1 MILHHH
7 RQFFDRRAQFDQA
20 GQAGAGFA
28 EDGDVLA
35 PFVDLDLEHAA
46 DGGGGG
52 AEDAGDVH
60 RLNLF
65 ALLGAFGLETPGQ
78 ARRGLDGGHDDAQ
91 HVHRS
96 AQPFAQAGDPGLLQ
110 AAQGDGAGGVA
121 GQDHDRGAGLEQPL
135 APGLGQID
143 DLLAAAPAVGGVGL
157 VRQIDEV
164 ALREPPRQFTMDGQA
179 AHAGVENANSHRRA
193 LEQCDDV
200 SNPIGE
206 KIASLSG
213 DARSMC
219 A

>member
-1 MILHHH
+1 MRALLALAQ
-7 RQFFDRRAQFDQA
+7 RAEQAGFDDLFLGFDEVRRAFA
-20 GQAGAGFA
+20 LGA
-28 EDGDVLA
+28 
-35 PFVDLDLEHAA
+35 DLDDALVPA
-46 DGGGGG
+46 GGGEHGM
-52 AEDAGDVH
+52 AFRHIDADRLLDVH
-60 RLNLF
+60 
-65 ALLGAFGLETPGQ
+65 
-78 ARRGLDGGHDDAQ
+78 
-91 HVHRS
+91 V
-96 AQPFAQAGDPGLLQ
+96 
-110 AAQGDGAGGVA
+110 
-121 GQDHDRGAGLEQPL
+121 GAGLEQPL
-135 APGLGQID
+135 APRLGQLD